1 MSRVCLGRLERRA
14 RRMQR
19 SKCEG
24 FLEGSLVKKEKMKLL
39 ERLHLTFALRFLTLE
54 EGRILAGVLKK

>member
-1 MSRVCLGRLERRA
+1 
-14 RRMQR
+14 MQR